1 MRRRGCTP
9 ETKRLRSRYYGG
21 IDMKKAVSLMMAAA
35 MTMGLAA
42 CGSTA
47 STDTAASA
55 ADTASSTEAAASTA
69 DSTAA
74 ADGKVY
80 NIGIC
85 QLVQHEALDAA
96 TQGFKDA
103 LVEKLGEGSVKFD
116 EQNASG
122 DSANCAT
129 IVNGFVSNGVDLI
142 LANATAPLQAA
153 AQATADIPVLGT
165 SITDYATALDI
176 SDWTGTVGNN
186 ISGTSDLAPLDQQA
200 AMIQELFPDAKSVG
214 LLYCSAEPNS
224 VYQCDVIESYLTE
237 EGYTVARYAF
247 TDTNDVTSV
256 AQTAADNSDV
266 IYIPTDN
273 TAASNTEA
281 IANVVIPA
289 KVPVVA
295 GEEGICSGCGVATL
309 SISYYDLGYA
319 TGEMAAKI
327 LADGA
332 DVSAMP
338 VEFAPNVTKK
348 YNAANCEALGITQPS
363 DYVAIG

>member
-1 MRRRGCTP
+1 
-9 ETKRLRSRYYGG
+9 
-21 IDMKKAVSLMMAAA
+21 MKKAVSLMMAAA

-103 LVEKLGEGSVKFD
+103 LVEKLGEGGVKFD

-165 SITDYATALDI
+165 SVTDYATALDI

-224 VYQCDVIESYLTE
+224 VYQCDVIEGYLTE

>member
-1 MRRRGCTP
+1 
-9 ETKRLRSRYYGG
+9 
-21 IDMKKAVSLMMAAA
+21 MKKIISVAMAAA
-35 MTMGLAA
+35 MAAALAG
-42 CGSTA
+42 CGGAA
-47 STDTAASA
+47 SSSAPASSAAASA
-55 ADTASSTEAAASTA
+55 AD
-69 DSTAA
+69 STAA
-74 ADGKVY
+74 KTYTV
-80 NIGIC
+80 GIC

-103 LVEKLGEGSVKFD
+103 LTAKLGDAVKFD

-122 DSANCAT
+122 DSVNCAT
-129 IVNGFVSNGVDLI
+129 IVNGFVSNNVDLI

-153 AQATADIPVLGT
+153 AQATATIPVLGT
-165 SITDYATALDI
+165 SVTDYATALDI

-200 AMIQELFPDAKSVG
+200 AMVQELFPDAKNVG

-224 VYQCDVIESYLTE
+224 VYQCDVMEGCLTDM
-237 EGYTVARYAF
+237 GFTVTRYAF

-256 AQTAADNSDV
+256 AQTAADASDV

-281 IANVVIPA
+281 IANVLLPA
-289 KVPVVA
+289 KVPAVT

-327 LADGA
+327 LTEGA

-338 VEFAPNVTKK
+338 VQYAPNVTKK
-348 YNAANCEALGITQPS
+348 YNAANCEALGLTIPD
-363 DYVAIG
+363 DYTAIG